1 MSTKKP
7 SIRDRAMLATTNVTT
22 PNSTP
27 AFLPL
32 SQKPK
37 TGPGALVA
45 HLAMESGVRE
55 NQQLK
60 ELKSWGRFANKETES
75 F

>member
-22 PNSTP
+22 PISTST
-27 AFLPL
+27 FLPL

-45 HLAMESGVRE
+45 HLA
-55 NQQLK
+55 LK
-60 ELKSWGRFANKETES
+60 P
-75 F
+75 